1 MTVSELISELSFY
14 PDDMEVEFAYN
25 YGDYWGTTVCKK
37 IKDVDKG
44 LVEYS
49 DYHRM
54 DKLVKE
60 DEDIDEDEEEI
71 ETSDN
76 RKEVLILQ

>member
-25 YGDYWGTTVCKK
+25 YGDYWGTTVCKE
-37 IKDVDKG
+37 IKYVDKG